1 MFEKIVK
8 IFKEKSWKTYL
19 IHIVLMGLVTL
30 SFILIFFYAYL
41 PSATKH
47 GETITVPN
55 LKGMSLLD
63 MDEFLKKRNL
73 NYEVYD
79 SIYDQNYP
87 PMSIYTQ
94 YPLPGSHVKENRKIY
109 LTYVK
114 TSPDLTT
121 IPEDLIDGSLKN
133 AELRLENAGLKSG
146 QITYKPDL
154 ATNAVLEIW
163 HNGEEIEEGAFIEK
177 GSVIDLIV
185 GDGLGRRVFSV
196 PRFIGLPLDEADFAV
211 RASGLNT
218 GSVIINVIDEERIF
232 ELVELAKE
240 LKIDTA
246 TIIESGYVFQ
256 QNPEIGE
263 DIRLGQQVDLWVVS
277 LDEEDSVKV
286 LESWLNKNDTDFAD
300 SDLDEMDGE

>member
-1 MFEKIVK
+1 MLEKIVK

-19 IHIVLMGLVTL
+19 LHLFLIGLVSL
-30 SFILIFFYAYL
+30 SFILIFFYVYL

-55 LKGMSLLD
+55 LRGMSLMD
-63 MDEFLKKRNL
+63 MDEFLRKRNL

-109 LTYVK
+109 LTYIK

-133 AELRLENAGLKSG
+133 AELRLENAGLKRG

-163 HNGEEIEEGAFIEK
+163 HDGEQIEQGSSIEK
-177 GSVIDLIV
+177 GSVIDLVV

-196 PRFIGLPLDEADFAV
+196 PRFIGLPLDEADFAI

-218 GSVIINVIDEERIF
+218 GSVIINVINDEKMV
-232 ELVELAKE
+232 ELVDLAKE
-240 LKIDTA
+240 LQIDTA
-246 TIIESGYVFQ
+246 SILESGYVFQ
-256 QNPEIGE
+256 QNPDIGN

-277 LDEEDSVKV
+277 LDEEDSINV
-286 LESWLNKNDTDFAD
+286 LEGWLNKNEDSDYNR
-300 SDLDEMDGE
+300 SDLDQ